1 MTINAP
7 STAVRYDLPILCV
20 VFNDSA
26 LGMVRDH
33 QEPGRY
39 IASEFVQTDNGA
51 IARGRRLGVQ
61 VDDSRDLPDAIR
73 EAQASGLP
81 AVVDVIVDRE
91 PSPDNW
97 RTGLRTAGE
106 T

>member
-1 MTINAP
+1 MMTINAP

-51 IARGRRLGVQ
+51 IARG
-61 VDDSRDLPDAIR
+61 
-73 EAQASGLP
+73 
-81 AVVDVIVDRE
+81 
-91 PSPDNW
+91 
-97 RTGLRTAGE
+97 
-106 T
+106 